1 MTKYIVK
8 ETTAFKKSFKTA
20 KKRGRDMKK
29 LEKLLYILANGQEIP
44 LTYKDHQLINSKR
57 YINSNLLYSGTCINN
72 FNINTNKGRCW
83 VIFYN
88 NRFINKQFL

>member
-29 LEKLLYILANGQEIP
+29 LEKVLYILANGQEIP

-57 YINSNLLYSGTCINN
+57 YINCRECHIEPDWLLIYQIINGDLILLLVETGSRSDL
-72 FNINTNKGRCW
+72 FK
-83 VIFYN
+83 
-88 NRFINKQFL
+88 

>member
-20 KKRGRDMKK
+20 KKRGMDMKK

-57 YINSNLLYSGTCINN
+57 YINCRECHIEPDWLLIYQIINGDLILLLVETGSHRDL
-72 FNINTNKGRCW
+72 FK
-83 VIFYN
+83 
-88 NRFINKQFL
+88 

>member
-57 YINSNLLYSGTCINN
+57 YINCRECHIESDWLLIYQIINGDLILLLVETGSHSDL
-72 FNINTNKGRCW
+72 FK
-83 VIFYN
+83 
-88 NRFINKQFL
+88 